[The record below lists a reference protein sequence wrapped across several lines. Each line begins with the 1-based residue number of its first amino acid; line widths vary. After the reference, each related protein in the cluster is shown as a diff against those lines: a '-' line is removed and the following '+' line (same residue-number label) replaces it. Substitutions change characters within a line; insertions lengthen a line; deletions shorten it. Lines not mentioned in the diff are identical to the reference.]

1 MKAVWSWLL
10 ELCDLSN
17 VPTVEEGARALTAG
31 GLEVESLVDLGA
43 GFGGVVVAEVVG
55 KRPHPESNKLTL
67 VDVITARGGAATQ
80 VVCGAPNVPEPGRKV
95 LWAPP
100 GATLPGGMT
109 LAVKAVKGVES
120 PGMLCSETELEIG
133 DDPSGIIVLDAD
145 DGTPLG
151 ARAQQALGV
160 ADWVLDVNAPANRGD
175 CLGHLGLAR
184 ELCALL
190 GGRLVPPAPEPDL
203 EALAADLDA
212 AALADVTIGDPEGCP
227 RYVARVIDGLT
238 VRRSPRRFAQRLRAV
253 GVRPISNLVDVTN
266 YVLFELGQP
275 LHAFDWHHVRGAR
288 GSRDA
293 TRGGVN
299 AGGLYPGRGDGNVPC
314 VIDVRRARAGERM
327 TTLDGQERTLVPDDL
342 LICDGERPVALA
354 GVMGGS
360 DSEVSATTSRVL
372 LESASFQPRSIRRTA
387 RRLGL
392 PSEASQRFERGVD
405 PELAPL
411 AAARAAV
418 LLARLGGGRI
428 ARGQVDVYP
437 RSPIR
442 PIVPLRLSRIRS
454 LIGADLHP
462 GECEAALL
470 RLGCE
475 VVPDGEGHWKVTPP
489 SARADLGRE
498 VDLIEDILR
507 VHGYGN
513 VPATLPALRVGPA
526 QLVDDV
532 ADRARRALAGAGLA
546 EAITFGFQSRDR
558 AAALGLATDGS
569 DRRAHPVALRNPM
582 SAEQAV
588 MRTSLLPNL
597 LAAVARNASY
607 GIADVALFEVG
618 AVFLRAAGQALDGEP
633 TALCD
638 EPLHAAAVLAGARP
652 RWLGAPQPWD
662 VFDVKGVLEALTRAL
677 GAGELRTVAASD
689 IPYLHPG
696 VAARVHD
703 ADGRVIGEL
712 GEVHPAV
719 RERLG
724 VEGPVFM
731 FDVALGA
738 LPAAAPARMRSIPR
752 FPASARDVS
761 LLLDDPIPAA
771 RVRDVI
777 SAASQDLVETVRL
790 AEEYRDAARLGAGK
804 KSMLWSIS
812 YRAADRTLTDA
823 EVDAAHEAIVARL
836 VAETPAERR

>member
-10 ELCDLSN
+10 ELCDLPN
-17 VPTVEEGARALTAG
+17 VPTVEEGARALTGG
-31 GLEVESLVDLGA
+31 GLEVEGITDLGA
-43 GFGGVVVAEVVG
+43 GFSGVVVAEVVG
-55 KRPHPESNKLTL
+55 KRPHPQSEKLTL
-67 VDVITARGGAATQ
+67 VDVITARGGSAMQ

-100 GATLPGGMT
+100 GAKLPGGMT

-133 DDPSGIIVLDAD
+133 DDDRGIIVLEAD
-145 DGTPLG
+145 DGTPIG
-151 ARAQQALGV
+151 AAAQQALGV
-160 ADWVLDVNAPANRGD
+160 ADWMIEVNAPANRGD

-203 EALAADLDA
+203 DALAADLDA
-212 AALADVTIGDPEGCP
+212 AALAAITIADPEGCP

-238 VRRSPRRFAQRLRAV
+238 VRPSPRRFAQRLRAV

-288 GSRDA
+288 
-293 TRGGVN
+293 
-299 AGGLYPGRGDGNVPC
+299 
-314 VIDVRRARAGERM
+314 IDVRRARPGERM
-327 TTLDGQERTLVPDDL
+327 TTLDGQERTLVPEDL
-342 LICDGERPVALA
+342 LICDGEGPVALA
-354 GVMGGS
+354 GVMGGAK
-360 DSEVSATTSRVL
+360 SEVSPSTTRVL

-387 RRLGL
+387 RRLAL

-418 LLARLGGGRI
+418 LLARLGGGRV
-428 ARGQVDVYP
+428 ARGLVDVYP

-442 PIVPLRLSRIRS
+442 PVIPLRLSRTRA
-454 LIGADLHP
+454 LIGADIHP
-462 GECEAALL
+462 GLCEAALM

-475 VVPDGEGHWKVTPP
+475 VVPDGEGHWRVTPP
-489 SARADLGRE
+489 SARSDLARE

-507 VHGYGN
+507 VHGYDN
-513 VPATLPALRVGPA
+513 VPATVPTLHVGPTP
-526 QLVDDV
+526 LVDDV
-532 ADRARRALAGAGLA
+532 ADRARRALAGAGLS
-546 EAITFGFQSRDR
+546 EAITYGFQSRER
-558 AAALGLATDGS
+558 VAALGLPAG
-569 DRRAHPVALRNPM
+569 DRRAHPVVVRNPM

-597 LAAVARNASY
+597 VGAIARNASF
-607 GIADVALFEVG
+607 GINDAALFEVG
-618 AVFLRAAGQALDGEP
+618 AAFLRKEGQPLDGEP
-633 TALCD
+633 AQLLD
-638 EPLHAAAVLAGARP
+638 EPLHAAAVLTGARP
-652 RWLGAPQPWD
+652 PWLGPAQAYD
-662 VFDVKGVLEALTRAL
+662 YFDAKGALEHLVREL
-677 GAGELRTVAASD
+677 GGGEPRYVAATD

-696 VAARVHD
+696 VAARVFHG
-703 ADGRVIGEL
+703 DGTHLGEI
-712 GEVHPAV
+712 GEVHPAM
-719 RERLG
+719 REQLG
-724 VEGPVFM
+724 VEAPVFM
-731 FDVALGA
+731 FDLLLDA
-738 LPAAAPARMRSIPR
+738 LPAPVPAQMRSVPR
-752 FPASARDVS
+752 FPASTRDVS
-761 LLLDDPIPAA
+761 LLLDDPIPSS

-777 SAASQDLVETVRL
+777 AGAAQPLVETVRL
-790 AEEYRDAARLGAGK
+790 AEEYRDAARLGAAK
-804 KSMLWSIS
+804 KSELWSIT
-812 YRAADRTLTDA
+812 YRAPDRTLTDA